1 MLKSKS
7 DFVIDADTSMK
18 LRDNFDRFKDRTQAK
33 VPTEKITEL
42 HELYAG
48 NYRFKVPLH
57 PKNLAQIINPYQ
69 GYMANFKPGTKFFSW
84 PQMQQVYD
92 INIVASF
99 EKTQGRYLLGDE
111 LACLSMWLLQDENCK
126 GWLEMD
132 ELLPLVHALRF
143 SNVRNLDEFTKEFA
157 FELKE
162 EHRWSPQVNRFDLI
176 RRIFL
181 NRGL

>member
-1 MLKSKS
+1 MYGKLPFDQEGQYPDETYKGLCKSLKELREEQAQISTVGPKRKKLAKKELEAWLNFVDQRKEMLKSKS

-99 EKTQGRYLLGDE
+99 EKT
-111 LACLSMWLLQDENCK
+111 
-126 GWLEMD
+126 
-132 ELLPLVHALRF
+132 
-143 SNVRNLDEFTKEFA
+143 
-157 FELKE
+157 
-162 EHRWSPQVNRFDLI
+162 
-176 RRIFL
+176 
-181 NRGL
+181 